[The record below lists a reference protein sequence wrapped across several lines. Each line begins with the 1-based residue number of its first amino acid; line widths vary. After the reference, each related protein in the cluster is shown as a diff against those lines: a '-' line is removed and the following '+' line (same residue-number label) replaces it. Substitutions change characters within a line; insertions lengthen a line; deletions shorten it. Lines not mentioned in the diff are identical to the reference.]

1 MKPSRKFDRESFRLK
16 AKKEHK
22 QSIVSLKAA
31 KAPELGETKK
41 YSLEDEF

>member
-16 AKKEHK
+16 AKKHK